1 MLKPLNSTITNITP
15 VLITFLLQNFIMS
28 NKSMSMKKFSVVH
41 SGHVR
46 DSFEAYSE
54 NSERGTNKVKAQ
66 SINNR

>member
-1 MLKPLNSTITNITP
+1 MLKPLNSTNTNITP

-41 SGHVR
+41 SDHIR

-54 NSERGTNKVKAQ
+54 NSERGTNKVKMI
-66 SINNR
+66 SLDSR